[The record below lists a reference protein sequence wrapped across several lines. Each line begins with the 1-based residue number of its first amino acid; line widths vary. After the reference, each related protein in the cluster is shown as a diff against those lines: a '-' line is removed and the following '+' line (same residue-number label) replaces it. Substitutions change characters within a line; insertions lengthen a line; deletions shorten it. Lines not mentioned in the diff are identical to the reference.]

1 MRWPWNQ
8 SSKYLSKPKN
18 QRFKI
23 NKKAHNN
30 GLFDTI
36 ILKLKHFVV
45 EFNDKCFVDFW
56 VDFITFWKTCQ

>member
-1 MRWPWNQ
+1 MKQAPSLIQVTR
-8 SSKYLSKPKN
+8 SYLMLE
-18 QRFKI
+18 
-23 NKKAHNN
+23 NKEKAHNN

-56 VDFITFWKTCQ
+56 VDFIAFWQASQ